1 MTAGNFLPTSRNCG
15 EFLSYAVGAPRAN
28 GTGQVVLFVKCHS
41 ELLKVQL
48 VLNGDNFAS
57 QFGYSLASADVN
69 NDGLADLFVGAP
81 FYHAEGSGGAVYYY
95 SNSAGGLDSST
106 APILLTGG
114 SRESRFGF
122 ALSSAGDTDNDGYE
136 DLAVGAPYHG
146 NGAVFLY
153 QGGPAGLRTRPSQVI
168 LAEDIPGPPLATL
181 GYSLSGGLD
190 MDLNNHTDLL
200 VGAYE
205 SDAIV
210 ILRSRP
216 VIDIVTWFGNKT
228 VRINPSKLGCDMDP
242 TSEEVCFEVESC
254 FQIRNFPVNIET
266 TIVKYKIISE
276 VFGGGK
282 KISRVRFSSSSG
294 EVVHSNEKIV
304 QVRKNNLDGCFRELV
319 YLKEGTAD
327 LRSPIKFLVEYSLG
341 LDEPSVQGGRIP
353 NINQFPILNRHEA
366 SKELEIPFYKDCGS
380 DDICQSALSAEV
392 RLSFQGEEDL
402 TSTVLELGEDREI
415 LLNLTVSNTG
425 DPAYFAWL
433 HLNFSSVFSYVGR
446 SDTVTDILCE
456 LQEETSLRCNLGNP
470 FLQRTETLQ
479 FKLVPLYSAS
489 LPSDV
494 MFTTNISTDSDNV
507 AAPPT
512 ESRQFQ
518 LVRRA
523 EVSVRGLVL
532 PEAVLYGGTV
542 VGESAVREV
551 GEIGQ
556 KLSHTFHVVNEGPWP
571 AEEVTL
577 HIDWPYQAEGGAEQG
592 KWLQYLTE
600 AVELSPPGIGRCFL
614 SPKRVNS
621 LGLRER
627 RPPPSLSPPHLSRR
641 PNRLPGVPTKLR
653 EEVREKSS
661 YSSKFF
667 SSSSSSSSSSYS
679 SKVIRTRRSAVDRP
693 IQPDYVVS
701 EQVHSQPHPRCTV
714 LLCPPISSHVL
725 TCVAQGG
732 VERVVVF
739 DCGRGTAKCF
749 TISCRFPKLVRET
762 TTLRYILVRNDWPHI
777 TDSEQSWPQ
786 LSDIRQQLASY
797 ICNSEQQLASNN

>member
-1 MTAGNFLPTSRNCG
+1 MGPARSVLFLL
-15 EFLSYAVGAPRAN
+15 FLLL
-28 GTGQVVLFVKCHS
+28 TIFQVVLFVKCHS

-48 VLNGDNFAS
+48 VLAGDNFAS
-57 QFGYSLASADVN
+57 QFGYSLASADVDS
-69 NDGLADLFVGAP
+69 DGLADLFVGAP
-81 FYHAEGSGGAVYYY
+81 FYHRDGAGGAVYYY
-95 SNSAGGLDSST
+95 RNTPAGLDSAT
-106 APILLTGG
+106 QPILLTGG
-114 SRESRFGF
+114 STESRFGF

-146 NGAVFLY
+146 NGAVFLF
-153 QGGPAGLRTRPSQVI
+153 QGGPGGLRTKPSQII
-168 LAEDIPGPPLATL
+168 LAEDIPGPAIATL

-190 MDLNNHTDLL
+190 MDFNNHTDLL

-205 SDAIV
+205 SDTAV
-210 ILRSRP
+210 ILRARP

-276 VFGGGK
+276 VFAGGK
-282 KISRVRFSSSSG
+282 KISRVRFSASSG

-327 LRSPIKFLVEYSLG
+327 IRSPIKFLVEYSLG

-366 SKELEIPFYKDCGS
+366 SKELEIPFYKDCGP
-380 DDICQSALSAEV
+380 DDLCQSALSADV
-392 RLSFQGEEDL
+392 RLSFQGVDDL
-402 TSTVLELGEDREI
+402 TGNVLELGEDREI
-415 LLNLTVSNTG
+415 LVNLTVSNTG

-446 SDTVTDILCE
+446 SDAVTDIICE
-456 LQEETSLRCNLGNP
+456 LQDEGTSLRCNLGNP

-479 FKLVPLYSAS
+479 FKLVPLYSPT
-489 LPSDV
+489 LPSDI
-494 MFTTNISTDSDNV
+494 MFTTNISTDSDNA

-523 EVSVRGLVL
+523 EVSVRGGVR
-532 PEAVLYGGTV
+532 PEAILYGGTV
-542 VGESAVREV
+542 KGESAVREV
-551 GEIGQ
+551 GEIGSRVQ
-556 KLSHTFHVVNEGPWP
+556 HTFHVINEGPWQ

-577 HIDWPYQAEGGAEQG
+577 HIDWPFQAEGGAEQG
-592 KWLQYLTE
+592 KWLLYLTDP
-600 AVELSPPGIGRCFL
+600 VELSPPGIGRCFL

-627 RPPPSLSPPHLSRR
+627 RPAPALSLPLSPALA
-641 PNRLPGVPTKLR
+641 NLLPAASGKLGEEHRAKASYSTKSYSSSS
-653 EEVREKSS
+653 KSS
-661 YSSKFF
+661 YSSKL
-667 SSSSSSSSSSYS
+667 
-679 SKVIRTRRSAVDRP
+679 IRTRRETADRP
-693 IQPDYVVS
+693 VEPDYVVS
-701 EQVHSQPHPRCTV
+701 EEVM
-714 LLCPPISSHVL
+714 L
-725 TCVAQGG
+725 
-732 VERVVVF
+732 
-739 DCGRGTAKCF
+739 
-749 TISCRFPKLVRET
+749 
-762 TTLRYILVRNDWPHI
+762 
-777 TDSEQSWPQ
+777 
-786 LSDIRQQLASY
+786 
-797 ICNSEQQLASNN
+797 